1 MLHQSS
7 LTSNSIFSSV
17 QDSGFLRSWRSAICT
32 ADTLHAYLR
41 NLEGAGSPHS
51 YVCNKTAQVIQD
63 LKKKKKRLRPF
74 SALAKPLSRLLAAN
88 MPALHVQKSR
98 PKRPVSARG
107 KKRLLTELLLDLKWC
122 SNLHRSVDFNR
133 VYVLLKGQICF
144 KHFVTPCLGV
154 LMCFFFD
161 LPTALWTFFGG
172 VLMSKVWKCLQSASS
187 HCSVLLF
194 SEKLY

>member
-1 MLHQSS
+1 M
-7 LTSNSIFSSV
+7 
-17 QDSGFLRSWRSAICT
+17 CT

-63 LKKKKKRLRPF
+63 LKKKKKKKGLRPF

-107 KKRLLTELLLDLKWC
+107 KKRLLTELLLDLK
-122 SNLHRSVDFNR
+122 
-133 VYVLLKGQICF
+133 
-144 KHFVTPCLGV
+144 
-154 LMCFFFD
+154 
-161 LPTALWTFFGG
+161 
-172 VLMSKVWKCLQSASS
+172 
-187 HCSVLLF
+187 
-194 SEKLY
+194 